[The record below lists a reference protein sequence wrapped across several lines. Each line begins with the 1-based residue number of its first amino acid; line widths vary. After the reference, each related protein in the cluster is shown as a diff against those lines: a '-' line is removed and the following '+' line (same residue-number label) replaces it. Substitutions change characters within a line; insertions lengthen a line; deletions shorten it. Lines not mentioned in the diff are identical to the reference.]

1 MRKITLTTLIILLI
15 AVSCKQ
21 RERNLEFLEDEIV
34 KMGYT
39 GKFEKPSGGFQR
51 MALELVG
58 VEDFLAFK
66 GDNSSFIIFEMKSG
80 NDKDVIERV
89 ESVLSLAEGYI
100 SDEDRRNISDSKEK
114 LRAHSFQQGNILL
127 LWENQKPEDLVKVI
141 RRNF

>member
-1 MRKITLTTLIILLI
+1 MHKTTITVLIILLF

-21 RERNLEFLEDEIV
+21 SEKNLEFLEDEIV

-39 GKFEKPSGGFQR
+39 GKFEKPSGSFQR
-51 MALELVG
+51 IALELVG
-58 VEDFLAFK
+58 VEDYLAFK
-66 GDNSSFIIFEMKSG
+66 GEKSSFIVLEMKPG

-100 SDEDRRNISDSKEK
+100 SDEDRENIAESKEK
-114 LRAHSFQQGNILL
+114 LREHSFQQGNILL
-127 LWENQKPEDLVKVI
+127 LWEDQQPEDLVKVI